1 MDNPKFLQTLPSVP
15 QGKKSP
21 PVENYCPQLLYT
33 WPAVTH
39 FDQRA
44 KEDREAKEVRQSLS
58 NLAVVPLSG
67 RKAESE
73 RPQQSANLA

>member
-44 KEDREAKEVRQSLS
+44 KEDPQKGQGGQGGKTELEQFS
-58 NLAVVPLSG
+58 SG
-67 RKAESE
+67 
-73 RPQQSANLA
+73 PT